1 MLINVLCNKS
11 YCLRHGDSCR
21 PDVAVPTYCFVSGLT
36 SCLFTAADK
45 YRQSLRTVSKAVSQV
60 LTGELELEE
69 QKKADRNQA

>member
-1 MLINVLCNKS
+1 MSFAINLIVLDMETAAGLML
-11 YCLRHGDSCR
+11 H
-21 PDVAVPTYCFVSGLT
+21 VPTYCFVSGLT